1 MSLIGMQLQAVG
13 VLRLKESTLAAINR
27 QAPRLWLLGIL
38 SSLLVNLHRIHKTF
52 TERQVHVHLLL
63 GGAPAPRPTEI
74 LWEGEMR
81 KASKDALQDL
91 IDLIIPLSLIGW
103 INVSPGTVGL
113 AGTVTSLLG
122 ASSLYPVS
130 STVKSSSAK

>member
-1 MSLIGMQLQAVG
+1 M
-13 VLRLKESTLAAINR
+13 LRLEEGTLAAINR

-52 TERQVHVHLLL
+52 TERKVQVHLLL
-63 GGAPAPRPTEI
+63 GGAPARPTEI

-103 INVSPGTVGL
+103 ISVSPGTVGL

-122 ASSLYPVS
+122 ASSLYPAS
-130 STVKSSSAK
+130 KK